1 MKNGNFY
8 LIDGIL
14 LLVYMDILKYLI
26 KNKQE
31 EVVRKVFKILVKI
44 KVVILLDYVFF
55 KEVNIKLNFGDKV
68 KENDDYD
75 GFMFVDEVF
84 KE

>member
-68 KENDDYD
+68 
-75 GFMFVDEVF
+75 
-84 KE
+84 

>member
-14 LLVYMDILKYLI
+14 LLVYVDILKYLI

-31 EVVRKVFKILVKI
+31 EVVRKVLKILVKI

-68 KENDDYD
+68 
-75 GFMFVDEVF
+75 
-84 KE
+84 

>member
-55 KEVNIKLNFGDKV
+55 MEVNIKLNFGDKV
-68 KENDDYD
+68 
-75 GFMFVDEVF
+75 
-84 KE
+84 

>member
-55 KEVNIKLNFGDKV
+55 KEVNIKLNFEDKV
-68 KENDDYD
+68 
-75 GFMFVDEVF
+75 
-84 KE
+84 